1 MLKPIVIE
9 KFSYLKDHFN
19 DLSESI
25 TEEKFLELQSQ
36 FDDLSDM
43 TYEEFVAYEQEREA
57 YEVEVEKERNAH
69 NIHNLAVEIYKT
81 LNENGAELG
90 NMSIFII
97 EKVIEDVCQV

>member
-43 TYEEFVAYEQEREA
+43 TYEEFVEYNKELEA
-57 YEVEVEKERNAH
+57 
-69 NIHNLAVEIYKT
+69 
-81 LNENGAELG
+81 
-90 NMSIFII
+90 
-97 EKVIEDVCQV
+97 EDDFFLLSYDEEDYIL